1 MSLVVLAAI
10 DTSATVRAVV
20 DGDKGYE
27 VIVVAAAHVVVDI
40 VDVWIAILTEWVGLG
55 FASVHYALKKANL
68 VIIKSRNR
76 VLVVNII
83 ASRI

>member
-1 MSLVVLAAI
+1 MVLAAI

-40 VDVWIAILTEWVGLG
+40 VDV
-55 FASVHYALKKANL
+55 
-68 VIIKSRNR
+68 
-76 VLVVNII
+76 
-83 ASRI
+83 